1 MDSRINFWGS
11 FFFSEFYG
19 VDEYLMTRR
28 NNMLKKI
35 SLFVFILLAS
45 IGISYELDS
54 IGLSNLN
61 NADYLVLF
69 LTLLLLCLYIVP
81 GSLLLRKFSSYF
93 KIPSYIIVL
102 AIFGG
107 AFFPGWLSAFGN
119 EIGTNLI
126 SNLFGNSS
134 SIASWMDSLTA
145 PIVEETTKF
154 LCVLL
159 IIYLLKIKK
168 LPEFFGVG
176 VSVGLGFQIMEDISY
191 VVNAASESI
200 QDVVP
205 QVIIRI
211 SGSISSHW
219 SYTGIL
225 SLGIICLVTKNKNI
239 SKRDRY
245 LWIVSP
251 IILHFL
257 WNSPINE
264 FDFNGISII
273 SAILTTLTIIL
284 VIQIINQLKLLNM
297 DKLSND
303 QQ

>member
-1 MDSRINFWGS
+1 M
-11 FFFSEFYG
+11 
-19 VDEYLMTRR
+19 V
-28 NNMLKKI
+28 KKI

-61 NADYLVLF
+61 NAAYLVLF

-81 GSLLLRKFSSYF
+81 GTLLLKKFASYF
-93 KIPSYIIVL
+93 NISINIIVL
-102 AIFGG
+102 AVFGG
-107 AFFPGWLSAFGN
+107 AFIPGWLSAFGN
-119 EIGTNLI
+119 EIGASMI

-134 SIASWMDSLTA
+134 SFASWMDSLTA

-168 LPEFFGVG
+168 LPEVFGVG
-176 VSVGLGFQIMEDISY
+176 ISVGLGFQIMEDISY

-225 SLGIICLVTKNKNI
+225 SLGIICLVTKNKSI
-239 SKRDRY
+239 SKRDGF
-245 LWIVSP
+245 LCFFSP
-251 IILHFL
+251 IVLHFL

-264 FDFNGISII
+264 VEFHGIYIV
-273 SAILTTLTIIL
+273 SAILTTITIVI
-284 VIQIINQLKLLNM
+284 VIQIINQLKLLNNNI
-297 DKLSND
+297 LSKD
-303 QQ
+303 LC

>member
-1 MDSRINFWGS
+1 
-11 FFFSEFYG
+11 
-19 VDEYLMTRR
+19 
-28 NNMLKKI
+28 MLKKI

-61 NADYLVLF
+61 NSAYLVLF

-81 GSLLLRKFSSYF
+81 GTLLLKKFSSYF
-93 KIPSYIIVL
+93 TIPSYIIVL

-107 AFFPGWLSAFGN
+107 AFIPGWLSAFGN
-119 EIGTNLI
+119 EFGASLI
-126 SNLFGNSS
+126 SNLFGNST
-134 SIASWMDSLTA
+134 SITSWMDSLTA
-145 PIVEETTKF
+145 PVVEESTKF

-168 LPEFFGVG
+168 LPEVFGVG

-191 VVNAASESI
+191 VANTASESI

-239 SKRDRY
+239 SRRDGY
-245 LWIVSP
+245 LWFISP
-251 IILHFL
+251 IVLHFL

-264 FDFNGISII
+264 FELNGIAIV
-273 SAILTTLTIIL
+273 SAILTTLTIII
-284 VIQIINQLKLLNM
+284 VIQIINQLKSLNH
-297 DKLSND
+297 DTLRNN
-303 QQ
+303 Q